1 MDIVLNILLWIHL
14 IALVGGG
21 ASAVAMPA
29 IAGQLPTA
37 TPDARAAL
45 GKVARRLTMAGR
57 GAVVVLIITGP
68 LMYWL
73 KWNFT
78 PVSEA
83 WFGIKMLFV
92 LAIVAGMIVS
102 GINAK
107 KAMQGDAGAQRIV
120 QLSGILTGVALLIVV
135 LAAVFAF
142 N

>member
-29 IAGQLPTA
+29 IAGQMPTT

-45 GKVARRLTMAGR
+45 GKVAKRLTMAGR

-73 KWNFT
+73 KWDFT
-78 PVSEA
+78 PVSQM

-92 LAIVAGMIVS
+92 LAIIAGMIVS

-107 KAMQGDAGAQRIV
+107 KAMQGDAGAQRTM
-120 QLSGILTGVALLIVV
+120 QLSGMLTGLSLLIVV

-142 N
+142 H

>member
-14 IALVGGG
+14 IALIGGG
-21 ASAVAMPA
+21 ANTVAMPA
-29 IAGQLPTA
+29 IASQMPNA

-45 GKVARRLTMAGR
+45 GRVVKRLTMAGR

-78 PVSEA
+78 PVSQM

-92 LAIVAGMIVS
+92 LAIVVGLIVS
-102 GINAK
+102 GLNAK
-107 KAMQGDAGAQRIV
+107 KAMQGDVGAQRTA
-120 QLSGILTGVALLIVV
+120 QLAGIFTSVSLLIVV

-142 N
+142 H

>member
-14 IALVGGG
+14 VALVGGG

-29 IAGQLPTA
+29 IAGQMPTA

-45 GKVARRLTMAGR
+45 GKVAKRLTMAGR
-57 GAVVVLIITGP
+57 GAVVVLLITGP

-73 KWNFT
+73 KWDFT
-78 PVSEA
+78 APSA
-83 WFGIKMLFV
+83 LWFGIKMLFV

-107 KAMQGDAGAQRIV
+107 KAMQGDAGAQRTM
-120 QLSGILTGVALLIVV
+120 QLSGMLTGVALLIVV

-142 N
+142 H